1 MYPIVDEEID
11 EAGKYR
17 VRVEIRGCTVMFKY
31 DASPTIEQVE
41 ADAARYEAITYPPD
55 PVEVS
60 DGAPDAG

>member
-31 DASPTIEQVE
+31 DTSPTIEQVE
-41 ADAARYEAITYPPD
+41 ADAARYEEMTYPPE
-55 PVEVS
+55 PV
-60 DGAPDAG
+60 DGPTNSG